1 MEDFPNEIIYQLE
14 KDDFEHPF
22 YIKIMLSVYTT
33 IIVVL
38 AFLINRRLFIFLR
51 RPNRRLLDFIVDIQ
65 YSVGFVLV
73 IITLV
78 FFNVIIWT
86 KVPKSYVSEVGC
98 YLGTYFFYFLA
109 PYANCHSFFI
119 SLFRYICIIHP
130 DKLSMRAISPEVSCV
145 KIKIAHGQKL
155 KVN

>member
-1 MEDFPNEIIYQLE
+1 MEDFPNEILYQLE

-22 YIKIMLSVYTT
+22 YIKIMLSVYTA

-51 RPNRRLLDFIVDIQ
+51 RPNRRLLDFIVDVQ

-78 FFNVIIWT
+78 FWPRVFGPPW
-86 KVPKSYVSEVGC
+86 P
-98 YLGTYFFYFLA
+98 
-109 PYANCHSFFI
+109 
-119 SLFRYICIIHP
+119 
-130 DKLSMRAISPEVSCV
+130 
-145 KIKIAHGQKL
+145 
-155 KVN
+155 